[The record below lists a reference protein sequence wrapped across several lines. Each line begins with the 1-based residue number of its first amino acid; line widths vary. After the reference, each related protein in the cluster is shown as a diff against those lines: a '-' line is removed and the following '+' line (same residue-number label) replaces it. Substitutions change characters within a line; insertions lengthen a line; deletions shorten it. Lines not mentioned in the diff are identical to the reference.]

1 MAPTS
6 RRGFL
11 QGMGALSLIPSLRT
25 VPELVWKVGGAEAVL
40 QVRATYV
47 SEDGRAERSGS
58 RPRPHPRAAGTGR
71 LCP

>member
-11 QGMGALSLIPSLRT
+11 QGMVALSLIPSLRT
-25 VPELVWKVGGAEAVL
+25 VPALVWKVRGAEAVL

-47 SEDGRAERSGS
+47 REDGRAERSGS
-58 RPRPHPRAAGTGR
+58 RPRPHLRAAGPGR
-71 LCP
+71 LRP